1 MGSSIKKRVPQKA
14 HHYDRWFSFPGL
26 SSLHRPCYKCFLLNL
41 KCCVAHLAMVA
52 PPYKWNA
59 QIGGLRPPVWF
70 HHGFGAETETESEFR
85 PVSTR
90 VMILLGH
97 NIIRSSVCDASNPSV
112 SLVVLHVENNQN
124 KSFKILTN
132 FSSACVRSVHLA
144 DTPHPCLFDK

>member
-1 MGSSIKKRVPQKA
+1 
-14 HHYDRWFSFPGL
+14 
-26 SSLHRPCYKCFLLNL
+26 
-41 KCCVAHLAMVA
+41 MVA

-59 QIGGLRPPVWF
+59 QIGGLRPPVCF
-70 HHGFGAETETESEFR
+70 HRGFGADTETESEFR
-85 PVSTR
+85 PVSTSDD
-90 VMILLGH
+90 
-97 NIIRSSVCDASNPSV
+97 IIRSSVCDASNPSV